1 MNQLERIDALLKLDV
16 FIGELGLV
24 LSLTKLLLDHLL
36 GALRK
41 RREVRA
47 NRQNKDKRKLV
58 TIGAW
63 NEGYVVFIVG
73 DPLRG
78 EVEPNKHSPEV
89 LAECLH
95 SIHDFE
101 I

>member
-1 MNQLERIDALLKLDV
+1 
-16 FIGELGLV
+16 LGLV

-47 NRQNKDKRKLV
+47 NRQNKSKVKLV
-58 TIGAW
+58 TIGAYK
-63 NEGYVVFIVG
+63 NGGYVVFIVG
-73 DPLRG
+73 DPLSG
-78 EVEPNKHSPEV
+78 EETGDSPEV
-89 LAECLH
+89 LTECLH
-95 SIHDFE
+95 SIHDCG

>member
-1 MNQLERIDALLKLDV
+1 MNQLKRIDALLELNV
-16 FIGELGLV
+16 LIGELGLF

-36 GALRK
+36 GTLRK

-47 NRQNKDKRKLV
+47 NRQNKDKSMLA

-63 NEGYVVFIVG
+63 NGGYVVFIVD
-73 DPLRG
+73 DPLR
-78 EVEPNKHSPEV
+78 EERRTEHSPEV
-89 LAECLH
+89 LTECLH
-95 SIHDFE
+95 SIHDCE